1 MNFFL
6 KYQYFKGDNW
16 WGARRKKMAFLLKK
30 NQKSELTVAKLGVAS
45 KMLYN
50 ILKLSLSL
58 MFTLALQKANC

>member
-1 MNFFL
+1 
-6 KYQYFKGDNW
+6 
-16 WGARRKKMAFLLKK
+16 MAFLLKK